1 MERFRCY
8 YCHDT
13 LCLKHRESELHG
25 ETGRNGYRTKCYE
38 NVIPQDGEIFVTKD
52 EKGGI
57 YRGDKAKK
65 KKLNTPVKSL
75 NVRKHQ
81 LHPPSTRDDFMDIPL
96 SRFSED
102 NDDEQ
107 FYEEDKTEES

>member
-38 NVIPQDGEIFVTKD
+38 NVIPQDGEIFVTED
-52 EKGGI
+52 EKIGI
-57 YRGDKAKK
+57 YRGDEFQY
-65 KKLNTPVKSL
+65 LNYS
-75 NVRKHQ
+75 KH
-81 LHPPSTRDDFMDIPL
+81 
-96 SRFSED
+96 
-102 NDDEQ
+102 
-107 FYEEDKTEES
+107 